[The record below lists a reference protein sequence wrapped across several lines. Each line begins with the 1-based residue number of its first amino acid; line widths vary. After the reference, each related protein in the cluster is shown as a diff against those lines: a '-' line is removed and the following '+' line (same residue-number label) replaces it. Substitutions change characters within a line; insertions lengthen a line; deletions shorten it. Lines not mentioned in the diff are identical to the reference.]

1 MRAPDRA
8 AVVNFA
14 AAAAAVGPNCQLVE
28 PRRPRIYS
36 VYIAATASCLM
47 SGGAR
52 GGLVVGVT
60 RRVRFMHERH

>member
-28 PRRPRIYS
+28 PRRPRIVCIS
-36 VYIAATASCLM
+36 LQRRRASRAED
-47 SGGAR
+47 GG
-52 GGLVVGVT
+52 GVVGVT
-60 RRVRFMHERH
+60 QRVRFMHKRH